1 MRVTLLLEGR
11 IAGPWATVLDREC
24 RSLLSD
30 GVKVTLDFQRVSS
43 VDEEGLAVLR
53 ALPAASENGHGVSVT
68 NESMFVRQRMAGGLG

>member
-1 MRVTLLLEGR
+1 MRVTLRLEGR

-24 RSLLSD
+24 RSLFSD

-53 ALPAASENGHGVSVT
+53 ALPAASESECGVSVL
-68 NESMFVRQRMAGGLG
+68 NETVFVRHRMTGRSG